1 MTSSKNCWSCD
12 KKIGYK
18 DFVCNACGVLQKP
31 FELNPFDIFSID
43 KKFEIDTKILEEKY
57 LELQITLHQDKLIN
71 SSQEEKNFSNIH
83 TSFVNNAFNF
93 LCDHDSRIK
102 LLLEYFCYQIR

>member
-57 LELQITLHQDKLIN
+57 LELQILLHPDKFIN
-71 SSQEEKNFSNIH
+71 ASQEEK
-83 TSFVNNAFNF
+83 TSQIFI
-93 LCDHDSRIK
+93 LP
-102 LLLEYFCYQIR
+102 LLIMLLRFCVMMLVELKFY

>member
-43 KKFEIDTKILEEKY
+43 KKFEIDAK
-57 LELQITLHQDKLIN
+57 N
-71 SSQEEKNFSNIH
+71 S
-83 TSFVNNAFNF
+83 
-93 LCDHDSRIK
+93 
-102 LLLEYFCYQIR
+102 